1 MDSNS
6 TDFQMLNVT
15 RENDGQTL
23 VVRLDHGKVNAC
35 GSAVIADFESLAELV
50 QNDSTIR
57 AMIAYSSKIT
67 KSGKAIFV
75 AGADVT
81 ERADWTDADVIKHVT
96 RQRRALLSLRQLP
109 IFSMV
114 LVDGLALGLGTELM
128 LAFDYRIASP
138 KASYALPETGLGIIP
153 GALGSALLSA
163 VVGPNHA
170 LRMGCTGEAI
180 HAEEALR
187 IGLVDEL
194 QDSPEE
200 SLARARTMAA
210 NIVKKSPRAIAG
222 FKTAV
227 LSSLSL
233 PQSERVRL
241 EAKYYE
247 DQVKSGDAAV
257 GRAAFK
263 DIREGRAPSWPQR

>member
-1 MDSNS
+1 MDSSS
-6 TDFQMLNVT
+6 TEFQQLHVT

-23 VVRLDHGKVNAC
+23 LVRLDHGKVNAC
-35 GSAVIADFESLAELV
+35 GSTVIADFETLAELI
-50 QNDSTIR
+50 QNEAEIR
-57 AMIAYSSKIT
+57 ALIVYSSKVT
-67 KSGKAIFV
+67 KSGKSIFV

-81 ERADWTDADVIKHVT
+81 ERVGWTDDDVIKHVT
-96 RQRRALLSLRQLP
+96 RQRRALLALRQLP
-109 IFSMV
+109 IFSIV

-180 HAEEALR
+180 NADEALR

-194 QDSPEE
+194 QKSPEE
-200 SLARARTMAA
+200 GLKRARDMAS

-222 FKTAV
+222 FKNAV
-227 LSSLSL
+227 LASLSL

-241 EAKYYE
+241 EAKNYE
-247 DQVKSGDAAV
+247 EQVKNGDAAV

-263 DIREGRAPSWPQR
+263 DIREGRAPAWPQR